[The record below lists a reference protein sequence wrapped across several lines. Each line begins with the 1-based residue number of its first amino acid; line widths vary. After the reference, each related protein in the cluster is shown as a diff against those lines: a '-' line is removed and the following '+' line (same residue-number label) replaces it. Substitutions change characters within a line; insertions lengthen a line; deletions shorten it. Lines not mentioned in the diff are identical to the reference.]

1 MLTWKCSGSQK
12 PRDQSDESVSRLG
25 TLNFLT
31 ASFEDKNL
39 PERVSLEGRIDV
51 G

>member
-1 MLTWKCSGSQK
+1 MLTWKCSGSQE
-12 PRDQSDESVSRLG
+12 PGGQSDESLSRPG
-25 TLNFLT
+25 TLKLLT

-39 PERVSLEGRIDV
+39 LERVSLEGRIDV